1 MTRLFPH
8 PLLTLALTLM
18 WLMLTRFSLGHLLLG
33 GAVAILAGLAFAR
46 LEPQPKRLRAIWPL
60 IRLAAVVSVDIL
72 RSNWAVARR
81 MLYDGG
87 RRPRRSGFVAIP
99 LRLRDPVGL
108 ALLALVV
115 AASPGTAWIEYDPG
129 TGVLLLHVFELHDAE
144 ALRDEIRAR
153 YETRLLEAFG

>member
-33 GAVAILAGLAFAR
+33 AAVAILAGLAFAR
-46 LEPQPKRLRAIWPL
+46 LEPQPPRLRAIWPL

-72 RSNWAVARR
+72 RSNWAVALR
-81 MLYDGG
+81 MLHDGG
-87 RRPRRSGFVAIP
+87 ARPRRSGFVAIP

-115 AASPGTAWIEYDPG
+115 AAIPGTVWIDYDPG
-129 TGVLLLHVFELHDAE
+129 TGVLLLHVFELQDAE
-144 ALRDEIRAR
+144 ALRAEICAR